1 MKYRILY
8 FTFFYYFDVSTPCF
22 INTVKSGVCGPP
34 KGRTIVAEFQ
44 VFRSVTRKVGDDV
57 LPFCRYN
64 KQISDVLTF
73 IVISFMLSNCLLNH
87 KINYFMYG

>member
-22 INTVKSGVCGPP
+22 INTVKTGVCGPP

-44 VFRSVTRKVGDDV
+44 VFRSVRFTKLREKWEMMCCLFADII
-57 LPFCRYN
+57 N
-64 KQISDVLTF
+64 KYQMS
-73 IVISFMLSNCLLNH
+73 
-87 KINYFMYG
+87 